1 MVQCRINASVNSST
15 GTTPASMLFGNA
27 IKGLFLKPVD
37 NTKLPPYDWFAQRLI
52 AQNAIIRQA
61 QEIQRERDEKYMK
74 QISPCMTF
82 TEYAVGDYVLVDY
95 PQLEDSLNSDPP
107 SKLMTHRR
115 GPLRV
120 ISRSDNA

>member
-1 MVQCRINASVNSST
+1 
-15 GTTPASMLFGNA
+15 
-27 IKGLFLKPVD
+27 
-37 NTKLPPYDWFAQRLI
+37 
-52 AQNAIIRQA
+52 
-61 QEIQRERDEKYMK
+61 
-74 QISPCMTF
+74 MTF